1 MSKLYGDSPS
11 NKNRSTEISLVQVLT
26 VFAIVLIT
34 LVIPA
39 QLFTYNQRGNAAETA
54 YNLSNVAERAANSS
68 ATTTTETGK
77 VAGIS
82 TRNSIIQ
89 IPGTNS
95 TINLNSQTGIFIIA
109 GIILIALALILVI
122 YLLITG

>member
-1 MSKLYGDSPS
+1 MYGDSPTR
-11 NKNRSTEISLVQVLT
+11 NNRTTQISLVQVLT
-26 VFAIVLIT
+26 VFAIVFMT

-39 QLFTYNQRGNAAETA
+39 QIITYSQRTNAAETA
-54 YNLSNVAERAANSS
+54 YNLSNVAERTGS
-68 ATTTTETGK
+68 TTTTTSSSGK

-82 TRNSIIQ
+82 TKNNIIQ